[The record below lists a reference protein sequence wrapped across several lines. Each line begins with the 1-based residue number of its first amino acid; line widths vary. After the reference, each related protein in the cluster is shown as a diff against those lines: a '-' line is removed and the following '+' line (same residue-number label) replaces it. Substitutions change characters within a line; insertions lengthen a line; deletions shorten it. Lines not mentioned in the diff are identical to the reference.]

1 MSPDFLFWLS
11 LVLKM
16 AVTAGFVIAAAMV
29 AEHLGATIGAIVATL
44 PVAAGPAYVFVALD
58 HDAAFI
64 SASAIGS
71 VAAHAA
77 TAVFSLVYI
86 VLAQRAGMVL
96 SVGGA
101 VASWFVVAFL
111 LRSVEWSFLGV
122 VLVNLAIYGICIA
135 LTDRYRHVQMPPIIR
150 KWYDIPVRA
159 AMVACLVATVVT
171 LSGHVGPTVTGLLA
185 VFPIVMTSLMLIFQP
200 RVGGPA
206 TAALI
211 ANTMWGLVGFSACIF
226 TVHLATVPLGIWA
239 GLTLALV
246 VSVVWNIVL
255 YWWRRRALMQRARA
269 LHQAATRS

>member
-1 MSPDFLFWLS
+1 MSPDLFFWFA

-29 AEHLGATIGAIVATL
+29 AERAGAAIGAIVATL
-44 PVAAGPAYVFVALD
+44 PVSAGPAYVFVALD

-71 VAAHAA
+71 IAAHAA
-77 TAVFSLVYI
+77 TAVFALAFI
-86 VLAQRAGMVL
+86 VLAQRAPTAV

-101 VASWFVVAFL
+101 VAVWFVVAFL
-111 LRSVEWSFLGV
+111 LRSVEWTFLGV
-122 VLVNLAIYGICIA
+122 AAANLALFAVCIA
-135 LTDRYRHVQMPPIIR
+135 LTNRYRHVRMPPIVR

-159 AMVACLVATVVT
+159 FMVACLVAAVVS

-211 ANTMWGLVGFSACIF
+211 ANTMWGLVGFSACLF
-226 TVHLATVPLGIWA
+226 TVHLAVIPLGIWG
-239 GLTLALV
+239 GLALSLV
-246 VSVVWNIVL
+246 VSVVWNLAL
-255 YWWRRRALMQRARA
+255 YGLRRRALLRRAA
-269 LHQAATRS
+269 